1 MEDAKI
7 QWHPGFV
14 AAMNLEFAENRGDLE
29 FEPEYNLNTKP
40 LEVDLLIIKK
50 RSSVR
55 LSNEIGR
62 FFRGHNLIEY
72 KSPEDHLDIDVFY
85 KAMAYAALYK
95 SYGETLDAVRAD
107 DVTVSLIREA
117 KPQGLFRYFSE
128 HGYALENPHRG
139 IYYVAG
145 NVLFPVQ
152 VVVTGELDAEEH
164 VWIGSLSQ
172 KLKKQNMQKLFQKV
186 QSMQN
191 ARERELADS
200 VLQVSIEANRRLV
213 QELKGDGAMCQAL
226 MEIMEPEIRL
236 KKKEWMEAGMQQGI
250 RDAVDMFRTLGHEDN
265 EIRLILMNKYN
276 LSEKDCEKY
285 FH

>member
-14 AAMNLEFAENRGDLE
+14 AAMNLEFAENRGALE
-29 FEPEYNLNTKP
+29 FEPEYNL
-40 LEVDLLIIKK
+40 
-50 RSSVR
+50 
-55 LSNEIGR
+55 
-62 FFRGHNLIEY
+62 
-72 KSPEDHLDIDVFY
+72 
-85 KAMAYAALYK
+85 
-95 SYGETLDAVRAD
+95 
-107 DVTVSLIREA
+107 
-117 KPQGLFRYFSE
+117 
-128 HGYALENPHRG
+128 
-139 IYYVAG
+139 
-145 NVLFPVQ
+145 
-152 VVVTGELDAEEH
+152 
-164 VWIGSLSQ
+164 
-172 KLKKQNMQKLFQKV
+172 
-186 QSMQN
+186 
-191 ARERELADS
+191 
-200 VLQVSIEANRRLV
+200 NRRLV